1 MAAQSTLR
9 PSPSERFTNL
19 FDSFYERLV
28 SIIDRWQHRSKLS
41 KEATRRLATVA
52 FALTIITCGYGGYK
66 WRRRRR
72 KDRDEGRKLMRL
84 NSSKKLK
91 DGLRVLYVDR
101 KGQPS
106 RVDIH
111 TTKQSSFEAHR
122 RLFLNPPP
130 GAGAQQDPSKA
141 VPSAYIRPGLNAAFL
156 HQVSALLTIMVP
168 RWRSKEA
175 ALLSMHA
182 VCLIARTYL
191 TIVVANIEGKINGA
205 LVAGKGRAFFKNI
218 GWFLLSGLIGSGV
231 NHQIKFLQSKISIAF
246 RTRLTRYIHDLYL
259 NGNLAYYKLQN
270 LDGGIG
276 QGADQYITHDVTL
289 FCDAAASLFSS
300 LGKPLVDLFVL
311 NFQLYRSLG
320 RLGISALLINYVFT
334 ASLLSKAT
342 PPFGRLKAK
351 EGQKEGEF
359 RSMHARLIA
368 NAEEVAFYAGGPT
381 EKKQLNAE
389 FRGLKQFMETVY
401 RTRIAYHTLEDY
413 VLKYSWSAYGYLI
426 SSLPVFLPIIGDLA
440 QPPRSHN
447 AGANTYSRHD
457 RAEKSSERMQ
467 QFIVNKQIMLNLAD
481 AGTRMMYS
489 IKDLS
494 ELAGYTSRVYT
505 LISALHRVNANAY
518 YTPRHRYPEPYSL
531 ADVGGSMVHGF
542 DGVRLE
548 DVPIVAPGLWPQGG
562 EELTENLSFHVKPGE
577 HVLITG
583 PNGAGKSSIARI
595 VAGLWPTYRGI
606 TCRPRAVGE
615 DGVMFIPQRPYL
627 TEGTLRD
634 QVIYPHTESDMAE
647 SGQRDRDLQIVLDE
661 AKLGYLVAR
670 ESGWDT
676 RKAWKDVLSG
686 GEKQRMGIARLLHH
700 KPRYAIIDE
709 GTSAVSADVE
719 GGLYETCKAKGIT
732 LLTISTRASLKRY
745 HNFLLTL
752 GLGEDAGKWEFV
764 RIGTKSERASAEQ
777 ELKELRERL
786 EGAEGLRRRRD
797 EVERELGRVWVEG
810 KSGGDADALDEVT
823 YDEQAP
829 EG

>member
-9 PSPSERFTNL
+9 PSKSERL
-19 FDSFYERLV
+19 FNTFYERLV
-28 SIIDRWQHRSKLS
+28 NVVNRWQQRNRLS
-41 KEATRRLATVA
+41 KATARRLVA
-52 FALTIITCGYGGYK
+52 IAFTLTIVVGGYGGYR
-66 WRRRRR
+66 WRRERR
-72 KDRDEGRKLMRL
+72 KSRDEGRQLMRL
-84 NSSKKLK
+84 NSSKRLK
-91 DGLRVLYVDR
+91 DGDRVLYVDR

-111 TTKQSSFEAHR
+111 PTKQSTFDAHK
-122 RLFLNPPP
+122 RLFL
-130 GAGAQQDPSKA
+130 GSA
-141 VPSAYIRPGLNAAFL
+141 VPSGHIRPGLNQAFL
-156 HQVSALLTIMVP
+156 HQISTLLTIMIP

-182 VCLIARTYL
+182 VCLLARTYL
-191 TIVVANIEGKINGA
+191 TIVVAHIEGGINGD
-205 LVAGKGRAFFKNI
+205 LVAVKGRSFFKKV
-218 GWFLLSGLIGSGV
+218 GWFLLAGLVGSGV

-259 NGNLAYYKLQN
+259 NGNLAYYKLHN
-270 LDGGIG
+270 LDGSIE
-276 QGADQYITHDVTL
+276 GADQYITHDVTL
-289 FCDAAASLFSS
+289 FCDAAASLMSS

-311 NFQLYRSLG
+311 NYQLYRSLG
-320 RLGISALLINYVFT
+320 RLGISALLINYFFT

-368 NAEEVAFYAGGPT
+368 NAEEVAFYAGGAT
-381 EKKQLNAE
+381 EKKQLSAE
-389 FRGLKQFMETVY
+389 FRSLKQFMEAVY

-426 SSLPVFLPIIGDLA
+426 SSLPVFLPMIGELA
-440 QPPRSHN
+440 QPPRRNVDGDTAESCN
-447 AGANTYSRHD
+447 DPN
-457 RAEKSSERMQ
+457 EKSSTRMQ

-494 ELAGYTSRVYT
+494 ELAGYTSRVFN
-505 LISALHRVNANAY
+505 LISSLHRVNANAH
-518 YTPRHRYPEPYSL
+518 YTHKNRYPEPYSL
-531 ADVGGSMVHGF
+531 ADVGGSMVLGF

-548 DVPIVAPGLWPQGG
+548 EVPIVAPGLWPMGG
-562 EELTENLSFHVKPGE
+562 EELTETLSLHVRPGE

-583 PNGAGKSSIARI
+583 PNGAGKSSVARV

-615 DGVMFIPQRPYL
+615 DGIMFIPQRPYL
-627 TEGTLRD
+627 SNGTLRD
-634 QVIYPHTESDMAE
+634 QIIYPHTQSEMVAA
-647 SGQRDRDLQIVLDE
+647 GQQDGDLQAVLDE
-661 AKLGYLVAR
+661 AKLGYLVTR
-670 ESGWDT
+670 EGGFDT
-676 RKAWKDVLSG
+676 SKAWKDVFSG
-686 GEKQRMGIARLLHH
+686 GEKQRMGIARLLYHQP
-700 KPRYAIIDE
+700 KYAFVDE

-719 GGLYETCKAKGIT
+719 GGLYESCKAKGIT

-752 GLGEDAGKWEFV
+752 GLGEDASQYEFV
-764 RIGTKSERASAEQ
+764 RIGTQSERASAEE
-777 ELKELRERL
+777 ELNELRERL
-786 EGAEGLRRRRD
+786 RAAGDLRQRR
-797 EVERELGRVWVEG
+797 EEIEEELGRVWVEKKEAG
-810 KSGGDADALDEVT
+810 AGEVLERAEYEEQSAGG
-823 YDEQAP
+823 
-829 EG
+829 